1 MLIGTK
7 NDTKLKSDLNANEM
21 LVKDFKDKCQIMPSL
36 LDCRN
41 RAEIKATFGDILE
54 RHVRRLHPEIN
65 IVRKD
70 TISAKVE
77 EKETHDEPKLLPKKD
92 DGCTLI

>member
-1 MLIGTK
+1 
-7 NDTKLKSDLNANEM
+7 
-21 LVKDFKDKCQIMPSL
+21 MPAL

-54 RHVRRLHPEIN
+54 KHVRRLHPDLGF
-65 IVRKD
+65 VRKD
-70 TISAKVE
+70 TVQPKAD
-77 EKETHDEPKLLPKKD
+77 EKEPADEPKLLPKKD